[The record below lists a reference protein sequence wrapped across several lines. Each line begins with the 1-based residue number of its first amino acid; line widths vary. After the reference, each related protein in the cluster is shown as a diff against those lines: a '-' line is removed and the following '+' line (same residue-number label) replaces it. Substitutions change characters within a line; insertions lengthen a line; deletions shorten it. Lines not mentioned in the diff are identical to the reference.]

1 MGCATTVIR
10 AADQREVGKLVRNRA
25 SKTTVL
31 DRSWV
36 VLGRH
41 GSFRVI
47 LESAS
52 PCEPR
57 HFDAQRGAKMSQ
69 NRTQDGPTSKT
80 KMKTKKDAL
89 EDRLGAVLG
98 RSWVVLGAVLGPW
111 RGSKHYVCRCFV
123 NIHVFEKR
131 RRQEATWTDLGSIW
145 ATKRLQNGGRG
156 GSESEMN

>member
-1 MGCATTVIR
+1 MFDRFGGSFR
-10 AADQREVGKLVRNRA
+10 GLGGSWAALGGVLEGLGA
-25 SKTTVL
+25 VL

-47 LESAS
+47 LALAV
-52 PCEPR
+52 PCGVR
-57 HFDAQRGAKMSQ
+57 HLGAQRGAKMSQ
-69 NRTQDGPTSKT
+69 NRTQDGPKSKT
-80 KMKTKKDAL
+80 KTKTKKDAL

-111 RGSKHYVCRCFV
+111 RGSKHYACRCFV

-156 GSESEMN
+156 GSESEMS

>member
-1 MGCATTVIR
+1 MGRFLVVLEGLGGSFGGLGGSR
-10 AADQREVGKLVRNRA
+10 AALGRLLGGLGA
-25 SKTTVL
+25 VL

-52 PCEPR
+52 CCEPR

-69 NRTQDGPTSKT
+69 NRTQDGPKSKT
-80 KMKTKKDAL
+80 KTKTKKDAL

-98 RSWVVLGAVLGPW
+98 RFWVVLGAVLEG
-111 RGSKHYVCRCFV
+111 K
-123 NIHVFEKR
+123 N
-131 RRQEATWTDLGSIW
+131 
-145 ATKRLQNGGRG
+145 RLKPYAFLAV
-156 GSESEMN
+156 S